1 MATFLDV
8 TGLAH
13 FTNIFVFLFVWVV
26 VYAVLLWTKIAGDNK
41 FISGII
47 GLLFGLFILVSPN
60 AVKIIADVAPFLGA
74 VFVITFMLNIA
85 SRMFGSDVDA
95 FPAVKGLIIIFI
107 VFIIIIGA
115 AITLKDRQAQGEG
128 EAKSDPSKAISII
141 YNPTFLGVIL
151 IFSISVFTIALL
163 AVRSP

>member
-26 VYAVLLWTKIAGDNK
+26 VYGVLLWTRLLGDNK
-41 FISGII
+41 FVSALI
-47 GLLFGLFILVSPN
+47 GLLFGLLVLVSSSST
-60 AVKIIADVAPFLGA
+60 KIIADVAPFLGA

-85 SRMFGSDVDA
+85 SRMFGADVEA
-95 FPAVKGLIIIFI
+95 FPAVKGLLIIFI
-107 VFIIIIGA
+107 VFVIVIGA
-115 AITLKDRQAQGEG
+115 AVTLKDKE
-128 EAKSDPSKAISII
+128 SKASSEEKSNPSRAVSII
-141 YNPTFLGVIL
+141 FNPTFLGTIL
-151 IFSISVFTIALL
+151 IFSIAVFTIALL